1 MINSHVIYRID
12 VALYDS
18 AVGTPPSTL
27 FSRRALRSYC
37 FPVLSTQYIQYIQP
51 SRSCSQLVVVDT
63 TGVHV
68 PHNCFRRVD
77 VSNYP
82 EEEHLSNRVPTA
94 REVTLSPSSHS
105 LSAPSANT
113 TRIPARCT

>member
-1 MINSHVIYRID
+1 M
-12 VALYDS
+12 
-18 AVGTPPSTL
+18 
-27 FSRRALRSYC
+27 
-37 FPVLSTQYIQYIQP
+37 
-51 SRSCSQLVVVDT
+51 VVVDT

-94 REVTLSPSSHS
+94 REVTLSPSSH
-105 LSAPSANT
+105 
-113 TRIPARCT
+113 